1 MVGGLEQ
8 TPLKY
13 ENGAKL
19 FFPSNDIVDTSAMG
33 LGNIDPIIILWFS

>member
-1 MVGGLEQ
+1 MEGGLEQ

-13 ENGAKL
+13 EKGAKL
-19 FFPSNDIVDTSAMG
+19 FFPSNDTVETSAIG